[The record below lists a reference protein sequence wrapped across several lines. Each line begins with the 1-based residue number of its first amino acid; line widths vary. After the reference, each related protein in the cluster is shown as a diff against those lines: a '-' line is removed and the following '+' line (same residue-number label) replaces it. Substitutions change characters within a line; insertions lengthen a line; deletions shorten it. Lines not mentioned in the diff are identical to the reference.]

1 MRPLH
6 RDGHFGMSALFPM
19 ARVSA
24 EIPTL
29 TFPLIHHRLATLA
42 PPLTFLAHLSGELLI
57 GYVTCSAANSDRTNH
72 YYLLSRFMFP
82 FMLIALFF
90 ATISLFLGLLA
101 LCTRI
106 GSYLSSLLAW
116 IAWVF
121 QAITAS
127 LMT

>member
-1 MRPLH
+1 
-6 RDGHFGMSALFPM
+6 M
-19 ARVSA
+19 ARVNA
-24 EIPTL
+24 ELPTL
-29 TFPLIHHRLATLA
+29 TIPLIHPRLETLA
-42 PPLTFLAHLSGELLI
+42 PPLTFLGHLSGELLI
-57 GYVTCSAANSDRTNH
+57 GSVTCSAANCDRTHH

-90 ATISLFLGLLA
+90 ATLSLFLGLLA

-106 GSYLSSLLAW
+106 GSYLSSVLAW